1 MAPAS
6 ADLDPTE
13 DVSAN
18 GFVVGV
24 DYGTLSARAVVVR
37 ASDGAELGSAVHEYA
52 NGVIERTLPA
62 GGPSLPSDWALQDPS
77 DYIEALRQAVPAA
90 VRAAGIDASDV
101 VGIATDF
108 TASTPLPVLSDG
120 TPLCWVPELAERPHA
135 WPKLWKHHAA
145 QAQADRVN
153 AVAAERD
160 EPWLPRYGGRISSEW
175 EFAKALQVLDEDP
188 DMYAR
193 TDLWVEAADWIIWQL
208 SGRYVRN
215 VCATGYKAIYQD
227 GHYPSEDYLRAL
239 DERFGDFLAKLDG
252 PLGQLGERAGSLTAE
267 AAEWTGLP
275 EGIAV
280 AVGNVDAH
288 VTAPA
293 ARAID
298 PGQMLAVMGTSTCHV
313 MNGDVLGEV
322 PGMCGVVNGG
332 VVPGLYGYEAGQ
344 SGVGDIF
351 AWFVENS
358 VPPAYHDAARAAGVD
373 LHTHLSD
380 LAGRQRV
387 GQHGLVALDWHSGN
401 RSILVD
407 HELSGLIVGLTLATR
422 PEDIYRALLESTAF
436 GTRKIIE
443 AFESSGVPVREL
455 IAAGGLIKNAVLMQM
470 YADVT
475 RRRIHLI
482 ESEQGAALGSAMHA
496 AVAAGVHPDIRAAA
510 AAMGKVRRDA
520 YIPDEERATAY
531 DALYTH
537 YSNLHDRFANGE
549 TMHSLRRL
557 RGESPGGDSLASS
570 LREHREVAG

>member
-1 MAPAS
+1 MVPAS
-6 ADLDPTE
+6 ADLGPTG

-18 GFVVGV
+18 ACVVGV

-52 NGVIERTLPA
+52 NGVIERTLPT
-62 GGPSLPSDWALQDPS
+62 GGPALPPDWALQDPS
-77 DYIEALRQAVPAA
+77 DYIESLRQAVPAA
-90 VRAAGIDASDV
+90 LRAAGVDASDV

-120 TPLCWVPELAERPHA
+120 TPLCSLPELAERPHA

-160 EPWLPRYGGRISSEW
+160 EPWLARYGGRISSEW

-188 DMYAR
+188 DMYER
-193 TDLWVEAADWIIWQL
+193 TDLWVEASDWIIWQL

-239 DERFGDFLAKLDG
+239 DDRFGDFLAKLDG
-252 PLGQLGERAGSLTAE
+252 PLGQLGERAGSLTAQ

-293 ARAID
+293 ARAIE
-298 PGQMLAVMGTSTCHV
+298 PGQMLAVMGTSTCHI

-322 PGMCGVVNGG
+322 PGMCGVVDGG

-351 AWFVENS
+351 AWFVDNS

-387 GQHGLVALDWHSGN
+387 GQHGLVVLDWHSGN

-422 PEDIYRALLESTAF
+422 PEDVYRALMESTAF

-455 IAAGGLIKNAVLMQM
+455 IAAGGLIKNSVLMQM

-482 ESEQGAALGSAMHA
+482 ESEQGPALGSAMHA

-510 AAMGKVRRDA
+510 AAMGKVRRDV
-520 YIPDEERATAY
+520 YIPDEERAAAY
-531 DALYTH
+531 DALYVH

-557 RGESPGGDSLASS
+557 R
-570 LREHREVAG
+570 EVAA